1 MIDPVTAPT
10 SHAWQQRLSGA
21 LSWPDGDRTILQL
34 DVGYWA
40 TWTARPILRHLVA
53 CADAWDITAH
63 RHRDGGILREQGTLT
78 VGGHPGAVDR
88 YLRMLNR
95 VDGLHTFPGPA

>member
-1 MIDPVTAPT
+1 MSEPAAP
-10 SHAWQQRLSGA
+10 AWPA
-21 LSWPDGDRTILQL
+21 GDRSVTGI

-53 CADAWDITAH
+53 CADAWNVTAH
-63 RHRDGGILREQGTLT
+63 RQRQGGILREQGTLT
-78 VGGHPGAVDR
+78 VTGPTSAVDR

-95 VDGLHTFPGPA
+95 VDGVHTFPGPA